1 MSAGEIRQSLME
13 IGLYPR
19 KKLGQTFLAD
29 DNIADREIAAAAIT
43 RRETVLEIGPG
54 LGVLTTRLCEVA
66 RKVIAIE
73 TDDRLVFHLNQL
85 LANRAE
91 VIHGDAMEV
100 ELPHFDVAVGNLP
113 YSVASQL
120 IFRLS
125 DAGMKRGLFMI
136 QREMAERVVAPPY
149 TAEYSRMAA
158 VLQRS
163 YAVKLLFNVGHS
175 HFYPQPDVD
184 SSVLLF
190 RKRKGVKKW
199 PEYER
204 AAAILFS
211 QRRKMMA
218 SILRKALPVDST
230 LDLKSMPYGSSRI
243 EELTVAKIEKVVSWL
258 LTDAAASR
266 MLRNQ

>member
-1 MSAGEIRQSLME
+1 ME

-19 KKLGQTFLAD
+19 RRLGQTFLSD
-29 DNIADREIAAAAIT
+29 EEIADREISVSGIT
-43 RRETVLEIGPG
+43 ENDTVLEIGPG
-54 LGVLTTRLCEVA
+54 LGILTTRLCEIA
-66 RKVIAIE
+66 KKVIAVE
-73 TDDRLVFHLNQL
+73 VDERLVSHLREL
-85 LANRAE
+85 LGNRVE
-91 VIHGDAMEV
+91 VIHGDGMDV
-100 ELPHFDVAVGNLP
+100 ELPEFDMAIGNLP

-136 QREMAERVVAPPY
+136 QREMAERTVAPPY

-163 YAVKLLFNVGHS
+163 YHVELLFNVGHS

-204 AAAILFS
+204 AVAILFS
-211 QRRKMMA
+211 QRRKTMA
-218 SILRKALPVDST
+218 SVLRKSLPENHG
-230 LDLKSMPYGSSRI
+230 LDLHSMPFGSRRV
-243 EELTVAKIEKVVSWL
+243 EELTVKEIEKVVRWL
-258 LTDAAASR
+258 LTDDGAAR

>member
-1 MSAGEIRQSLME
+1 ME

-19 KKLGQTFLAD
+19 RRLGQTFLAD
-29 DNIADREIAAAAIT
+29 DDIADREIAAAGIT
-43 RRETVLEIGPG
+43 GKETVLEIGPG
-54 LGVLTTRLCEVA
+54 LGVLTSRLCGVA
-66 RKVIAIE
+66 RRVIAIE
-73 TDDRLVFHLNQL
+73 TDDRLVYHLNGL
-85 LANRAE
+85 LGDRAE
-91 VIHGDAMEV
+91 VIHGDAMTV
-100 ELPHFDVAVGNLP
+100 ELPHFDMAVGNLP

-136 QREMAERVVAPPY
+136 QREMAERVVAPPF

-163 YAVKLLFNVGHS
+163 FVVDLLFNVGHS
-175 HFYPQPDVD
+175 HFYPQPEVD

-190 RKRKGVKKW
+190 RRRKGVRKW

-211 QRRKMMA
+211 HRRKTMA
-218 SILRKALPVDST
+218 AVLRKALPEDSG
-230 LDLKSMPYGSSRI
+230 LDPGTMPYGSRRV
-243 EELTVAKIEKVVSWL
+243 EELTVKQIEEVVTWL
-258 LTDAAASR
+258 LTDGPAAG
-266 MLRNQ
+266 MLRNK

>member
-1 MSAGEIRQSLME
+1 ME

-19 KKLGQTFLAD
+19 RRMGQTFLAD
-29 DNIADREIAAAAIT
+29 DDIADREVAAAGIT
-43 RRETVLEIGPG
+43 DRETVLEIGPG
-54 LGVLTTRLCEVA
+54 LGVLTTRLCDVA
-66 RKVIAIE
+66 RRVVAIE
-73 TDDRLVFHLNQL
+73 ADDRLVYHLNEL
-85 LANRAE
+85 LGERAE
-91 VIHGDAMEV
+91 VLHGDAMSV
-100 ELPHFDVAVGNLP
+100 KLPRFDVAVGNLP

-136 QREMAERVVAPPY
+136 QREMAERVIAPPY

-163 YAVKLLFNVGHS
+163 YSVELLFNVGHS

-184 SSVLLF
+184 SSVLFF
-190 RKRKGVKKW
+190 RRRRGVKKW

-204 AAAILFS
+204 AAALLFS

-218 SILRKALPVDST
+218 SILRKSLPEESR
-230 LDLKSMPYGSSRI
+230 LDLKSMPYGSRRV
-243 EELTVAKIEKVVSWL
+243 EELTVKQIEKVVAWM
-258 LTDAAASR
+258 LTDGAAAA